1 MKTNHNNQPRQG
13 TMMHQMK
20 RFIIDGNNAIIGREE
35 PSTSTLP
42 EQKVDDFEFEVN
54 QVYTVDVAMSTGE
67 GKPRQTGTRTTV
79 FKRAVDVNYRLKMKA
94 HFCTIFLPWQYLFRI
109 QLYM

>member
-1 MKTNHNNQPRQG
+1 
-13 TMMHQMK
+13 MMHQMK
-20 RFIIDGNNAIIGREE
+20 RFVIDGNKAIIAREE

-54 QVYTVDVAMSTGE
+54 QVYTVDVAMSTGD

-79 FKRAVDVNYRLKMKA
+79 FKRAVDVNYRLKMKVRPPSLLVI
-94 HFCTIFLPWQYLFRI
+94 TIFH
-109 QLYM
+109 